1 MTEDTVDRRSTRGSE
16 HPWHG
21 IAWILLVGTLVGLG
35 YNWLGL
41 ESRRPWGL
49 TWIAEDKVAA
59 LGELVVDVPAGAPV
73 ARPEVSDDPLAIPA
87 PAVGL
92 PAIPDIGRPVKIEL
106 GAVKAYFDADAA
118 LLIDAREPEEYAESH
133 IPGAV
138 NLPYN
143 TVVTDPAKLEAL
155 DPGGRPIITYC
166 GGGTCE
172 LSISLAEELYF
183 TGFTRVAVYMGGFP
197 AWVEAGY
204 PVDEAAQ

>member
-1 MTEDTVDRRSTRGSE
+1 MTEQTLDRRSPRGGE

-21 IAWILLVGTLVGLG
+21 IVWIVLAGTILGLG

-49 TWIAEDKVAA
+49 TWIAEDKVEA
-59 LGELVVDVPAGAPV
+59 LGDTVVELQGNMGAGAP
-73 ARPEVSDDPLAIPA
+73 VSDDPLAIPA
-87 PAVGL
+87 PTAGL
-92 PAIPDIGRPVKIEL
+92 PPIPDVGRPVQIEL

-133 IPGAV
+133 IPGSI
-138 NLPYN
+138 NL
-143 TVVTDPAKLEAL
+143 
-155 DPGGRPIITYC
+155 
-166 GGGTCE
+166 CE

-183 TGFTRVAVYMGGFP
+183 TGFSRVAVYMGGFP

-204 PVDEAAQ
+204 PIDKATQ

>member
-1 MTEDTVDRRSTRGSE
+1 MTEQTLDRRSPRGGE

-21 IAWILLVGTLVGLG
+21 IVWIVLAGTILGLG

-49 TWIAEDKVAA
+49 TWIAEDKVEA
-59 LGELVVDVPAGAPV
+59 LGDTVVELQGNMGAGAP
-73 ARPEVSDDPLAIPA
+73 VSDDPLAIPA
-87 PAVGL
+87 PTAGL
-92 PAIPDIGRPVKIEL
+92 PPIPDVGRPVQIEL

-133 IPGAV
+133 IPGSI

-143 TVVTDPAKLEAL
+143 TVVTDPARLEAL

-183 TGFTRVAVYMGGFP
+183 TGFSRVAVYMGGFP

-204 PVDEAAQ
+204 PIDKATQ